1 MLDIPVDLG
10 AGLARVAAG
19 NSRRRL
25 ASAVAELIEV
35 YHGAAPTR
43 PLTDPADVVAYAA
56 YRMPATYA
64 AVHAVLTA
72 AARALPGFEPRTMV
86 DLGAGTGAAAWAAV
100 AVFPSLEAVT
110 LLEPTAE
117 MARIGQ
123 QLADGAR
130 SAVLRQARWRS
141 IDLAPPGEL
150 PGADLVTASYVLG
163 ELPHQA
169 QRRLGVALGRV
180 DGLLAVVE
188 PGTPAGYR
196 TVVAMRDQLISAGLS
211 VVAPC
216 PHDLAC
222 PIPRG
227 RDWCHFAVRVGRS
240 AAHRELKGGTLPY
253 EDEKYSYVCASAGGN
268 HRPPARILRHP
279 LTRKGLVSL
288 RLCTQHDGLQ
298 TEAVSKRHG
307 ETYRV
312 ARSAAWGD
320 PWGVCGNEF
329 EL

>member
-1 MLDIPVDLG
+1 MLDVPDDLG
-10 AGLARVAAG
+10 AALARVDEEIPRQRLTAAVDG
-19 NSRRRL
+19 
-25 ASAVAELIEV
+25 LIEV
-35 YHGAAPTR
+35 YHGVFPVR
-43 PLTDPADVVAYAA
+43 PLTYPADVAAYAA

-86 DLGAGTGAAAWAAV
+86 DLGAGTGAAAWAAT
-100 AVFPSLEAVT
+100 AVFPSLDAVT
-110 LLEPTAE
+110 LLEPAAE
-117 MARIGQ
+117 MARVGRR
-123 QLADGAR
+123 LADGAR

-141 IDLAPPGEL
+141 IDLAQPGEL
-150 PGADLVTASYVLG
+150 PGADLVTASYVLD
-163 ELPHQA
+163 ELPQEA
-169 QRRLGVALGRV
+169 QRRLGAVLGRM

-307 ETYRV
+307 ETYRA
-312 ARSAAWGD
+312 ARNAAWGD
-320 PWGVCGNEF
+320 AWGVCGNEF